1 MGKAAKGT
9 TLRIGDGAATEA
21 FTTVYQ
27 VRDISGGGESIDS
40 EDVTHQLSDMEE
52 VVGTIIRGGE
62 LTFQVNDNPRNAT
75 HSTAGLRGDLR
86 AGTDRH
92 FKLNRPAST
101 STGWD
106 IVAFTALVQSLSPS
120 YALGSAL
127 FADVTLKPH
136 TDLAT
141 WSTAPTSSG

>member
-9 TLRIGDGAATEA
+9 LLKIGDGGATEA
-21 FTTVYQ
+21 FTTIYQ
-27 VRDISGGGESIDS
+27 VRDISGGGESIDT
-40 EDVTHQLSDMEE
+40 EDTTHQASVKEE
-52 VVGTIIRGGE
+52 IVATVIRGNE

-92 FKLNRPAST
+92 FKIARPAST

-106 IVAFTALVQSLSPS
+106 ILGFTALVRNLSPS

-136 TDLAT
+136 TDLET